1 MSARFDG
8 TRLQQLYEAVI
19 ARIAGGC
26 AARLS
31 PNCKTELPHVS
42 TWSNTIHE
50 HCFFL
55 YSGRFFWPACSPQL
69 VPLIVFV
76 WGSSPMS
83 TCLLCETAVELEDD
97 LLTIQSACDRH
108 LVFFYRVQQSTV
120 CRCGLCNE
128 VFGRRFEQLLSV
140 IALVALKC
148 LFIIA
153 MCQWYLCTV
162 IFL

>member
-1 MSARFDG
+1 
-8 TRLQQLYEAVI
+8 
-19 ARIAGGC
+19 
-26 AARLS
+26 
-31 PNCKTELPHVS
+31 
-42 TWSNTIHE
+42 
-50 HCFFL
+50 
-55 YSGRFFWPACSPQL
+55 
-69 VPLIVFV
+69 
-76 WGSSPMS
+76 MS